1 MTITLQ
7 ELVQGD
13 QSYLLKHNSNNAIIK
28 AAIDLLQ
35 ETGGAG
41 TAGGVGAA
49 FKALFGTTSS
59 LIGSPSYLPV
69 GVGAILTVASGFCWR
84 ADLNLV
90 VSKAVATPIDF
101 TGSAA
106 DTYYITVDATGTP
119 NKTTSATQAAYSVVW
134 TGSAFGTITRLLPI
148 SFGPIGIDIQA
159 WDAELQALA
168 GLVSAINKIPYFTGS
183 GTASMLTLDSD
194 AALTANSDV
203 VVATQRAIKSYVNSA
218 ALGGG
223 GTGNYLISGGGVAM
237 LSGLDLTVS
246 AASYMIQG
254 APYNSIET
262 NLTAATA
269 DPTNPRIDVVVVNAS
284 GAAVLIT
291 GTPAATPVKPDVD
304 PSTQL
309 ELTFFIVAAGA
320 TALGATVVEVYREN
334 AEYTMTQS
342 GGTINLAS
350 TSTPRSGTK
359 CVEATN
365 MVSGNYFKAVAPA
378 PFDPALYDSLI
389 LYPQSKA
396 AWSGGKSLTVTLR
409 LAGAQVGGAVTFK
422 EGTFGFVSGNIT
434 SYQQIVI
441 PMALFSAAGLSVDE
455 IRWTRA
461 GTGSIGFFMDDITLQ
476 GGLALATDNSR
487 MRWRGNYSS
496 TALYAT
502 NDVTLRSNLQYVAI
516 QPGIGHDPAT
526 SPTFWQASS
535 YYLGATPVAKNLV
548 YAGPASGANANPAFR
563 AMVADDLPVAPHI
576 ETITWAATISIDLTG
591 RPNNAIFRC
600 VLAGAT
606 TVNIT
611 GGTDGQKAI
620 IELAQDATGGR
631 VVTLGAAVAYSAD
644 IASFTASTGANL
656 TDYLGIIYN
665 LAATKCRLLAVN
677 KGF

>member
-1 MTITLQ
+1 MTIDLQ
-7 ELVQGD
+7 DFASGD
-13 QSYLLKHNSNNAIIK
+13 TNYVLKLNANNA
-28 AAIDLLQ
+28 LL
-35 ETGGAG
+35 EAFLTNLEAMGAG
-41 TAGGVGAA
+41 SGVGSVGAA
-49 FKALFGTTSS
+49 FRALFGESAS

-69 GVGAILTVASGFCWR
+69 GSGANLTVAAGYCWR
-84 ADLNLV
+84 PTLDAV
-90 VSKAVATPIDF
+90 VSKITATVLNF
-101 TGSAA
+101 TGVSAA
-106 DTYYITVDATGTP
+106 TWYITADATGTP
-119 NKTTSATQAAYSVVW
+119 IRTSSPTEAAYSVVW
-134 TGSAFGTITRLLPI
+134 DGAAFGAITRLLPV
-148 SFGPIGIDIQA
+148 SMGPIGTDIQA

-168 GLVSAINKIPYFTGS
+168 GLVSAANKLPYFTGS
-183 GTASMLTLDSD
+183 GTAGLLTLDTD
-194 AALTANSDV
+194 ATLTANSDTRLASQKAV
-203 VVATQRAIKSYVNSA
+203 KAYVDDASF
-218 ALGGG
+218 GGG

-237 LSGLDLTVS
+237 LSGLNLTVS
-246 AASYMIQG
+246 AANYMIQG
-254 APYNSIET
+254 VPYSSPET
-262 NLTAATA
+262 NLSAATA

-304 PSTQL
+304 PATQL

-320 TALGATVVEVYREN
+320 TALGAVVVEVYREN
-334 AEYTMTQS
+334 TEYTMTQS

-350 TSTPRSGTK
+350 TSTPRSGTN
-359 CVEATN
+359 CIEATN

-409 LAGAQVGGAVTFK
+409 LAGAQVGGAVTFRD
-422 EGTFGFVSGNIT
+422 GTFGFLSSNT
-434 SYQQIVI
+434 AAYQQIVI

-516 QPGIGHDPAT
+516 QPGSGHDPAT
-526 SPTFWQASS
+526 SPTYWQVSS
-535 YYLGATPVAKNLV
+535 YYLGATPVAKNLL
-548 YAGPASGANANPAFR
+548 YAGPASGANAPPAFR
-563 AMVADDLPVAPHI
+563 EMVADDLPGAPHI
-576 ETITWAATISIDLTG
+576 ETITWAATISIDLAG

-600 VLAGAT
+600 TLAGAT

-611 GGTDGQKAI
+611 GGTDGQKAV
-620 IELAQDATGGR
+620 IELIQDATGGR
-631 VVTLGAAVAYSAD
+631 VVTLGTGIGYSTD
-644 IASFTASTGANL
+644 ITEFTASTVGNKIDYIGA
-656 TDYLGIIYN
+656 IYN
-665 LAATKCRLLAVN
+665 AASSKYHILAKNR
-677 KGF
+677 GF